1 MTSKGPLR
9 RKDERKQLDARYR
22 RFDVAG
28 LQRVACQAIGANRC
42 NSLEKV
48 GEGNYNK
55 AYRLAMENGQRVI
68 AKIPHPNA
76 GPPAFTTASEV
87 ATMEFASTILSIP
100 MPKVLAWSATDQ
112 NPVDT
117 EYIIMEEAKGSPLQE
132 VWHDLQLR
140 TKRDIIH
147 EIIDVERKLLSVS
160 FDRVG
165 SLYFNDCSVPDC
177 APMLATA
184 GSQEL
189 CDTIQSRFCIGPIVR
204 REFWEKERSE
214 MRQHHGNTSRE
225 YLESVARREID
236 WMKAYADPQKAADNP
251 WQYKSAEQHSPEA
264 HILSLHKFLS
274 AIPHIIPKDANIVSP
289 RVWHPDFHAAWTT
302 PVFLGANPPLLLD
315 YGIDMLMKLPDNF
328 KNLDEVTKDQLRYQ
342 VSQSILIHAYET
354 LTAEKNPL
362 MNTMMRY
369 PHSQTLKQLE
379 AFAGSSWDN
388 CLFPLQEC
396 LIRVEKEW
404 DHFDSTEP
412 CPFHYSSEE
421 IREHRKEADVL
432 NDNQALWGELRGI
445 LTDEGYTSNE
455 TFGRATELLEKLR
468 ETGLDRLKGD
478 ERNEF
483 DREKRVVLDPS
494 APA

>member
-1 MTSKGPLR
+1 
-9 RKDERKQLDARYR
+9 
-22 RFDVAG
+22 
-28 LQRVACQAIGANRC
+28 
-42 NSLEKV
+42 
-48 GEGNYNK
+48 
-55 AYRLAMENGQRVI
+55 
-68 AKIPHPNA
+68 
-76 GPPAFTTASEV
+76 
-87 ATMEFASTILSIP
+87 

-160 FDRVG
+160 FDR
-165 SLYFNDCSVPDC
+165 
-177 APMLATA
+177 
-184 GSQEL
+184 
-189 CDTIQSRFCIGPIVR
+189 
-204 REFWEKERSE
+204 
-214 MRQHHGNTSRE
+214 
-225 YLESVARREID
+225 
-236 WMKAYADPQKAADNP
+236 
-251 WQYKSAEQHSPEA
+251 
-264 HILSLHKFLS
+264 
-274 AIPHIIPKDANIVSP
+274 
-289 RVWHPDFHAAWTT
+289 
-302 PVFLGANPPLLLD
+302 
-315 YGIDMLMKLPDNF
+315 
-328 KNLDEVTKDQLRYQ
+328 
-342 VSQSILIHAYET
+342 
-354 LTAEKNPL
+354 
-362 MNTMMRY
+362 
-369 PHSQTLKQLE
+369 
-379 AFAGSSWDN
+379 
-388 CLFPLQEC
+388 
-396 LIRVEKEW
+396 EW